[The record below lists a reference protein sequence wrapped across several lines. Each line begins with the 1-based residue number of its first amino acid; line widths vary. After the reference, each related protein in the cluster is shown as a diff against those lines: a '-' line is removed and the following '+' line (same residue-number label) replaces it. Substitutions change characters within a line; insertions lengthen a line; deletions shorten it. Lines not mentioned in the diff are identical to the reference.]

1 MIFLSSCYIIEL
13 TLNVKEKAMQEK
25 VKARIMDAEGIS
37 RAIRRLSHEITE
49 RNKGTDGV
57 VIVGILKRGASLA
70 NRIAEE
76 IFKIEGARVPVGH
89 IDVTYYRDDLSTQ
102 NIQPVVNSTS
112 IPFDINER
120 HVILVDDVIYTGRT
134 VRAAIDGLFRKGRP
148 RTVQLAVLVDRGLRE
163 LPFKP
168 DFVGKNIP
176 TSHQESV
183 RVSTVE
189 EDGCDSV
196 IIIEK

>member
-1 MIFLSSCYIIEL
+1 
-13 TLNVKEKAMQEK
+13 MQEK
-25 VKARIMDAEGIS
+25 IKARIMDAEGVS

-49 RNKGTDGV
+49 RNKGTDSV
-57 VIVGILKRGASLA
+57 VIVGVLKRGAWLA
-70 NRIAEE
+70 RRIAEE
-76 IFKIEGARVPVGH
+76 IYKIEGTRVPVGH
-89 IDVTYYRDDLSTQ
+89 IDVTHYRDDLATSRVR
-102 NIQPVVNSTS
+102 PDLSETS

-168 DFVGKNIP
+168 DYVGKNIP
-176 TSHQESV
+176 TSHLEQV

-196 IIIEK
+196 VIVER

>member
-1 MIFLSSCYIIEL
+1 
-13 TLNVKEKAMQEK
+13 MQEK
-25 VKARIMDAEGIS
+25 IKARIMDAEGVS
-37 RAIRRLSHEITE
+37 RAVRRLSHEITE

-57 VIVGILKRGASLA
+57 VIVGVLKRGAGLA
-70 NRIAEE
+70 RRIAEE
-76 IFKIEGARVPVGH
+76 IYKIEGTRVPVGH
-89 IDVTYYRDDLSTQ
+89 IDVTYYRDDLSTL
-102 NIQPVVNSTS
+102 NFQPEANATC

-134 VRAAIDGLFRKGRP
+134 VRAAIDGIFRKGRP
-148 RTVQLAVLVDRGLRE
+148 RTVQLAVLVGRGLRE

-168 DFVGKNIP
+168 DYVGKNIP
-176 TSHQESV
+176 TSHKEQV

-196 IIIEK
+196 DIIER